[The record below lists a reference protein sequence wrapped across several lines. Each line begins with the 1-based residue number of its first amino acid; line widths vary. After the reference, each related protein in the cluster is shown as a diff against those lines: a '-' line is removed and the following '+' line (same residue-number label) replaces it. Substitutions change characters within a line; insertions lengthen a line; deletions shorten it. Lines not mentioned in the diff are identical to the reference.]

1 MSCPNKLN
9 SNNFE
14 IYYIEQN
21 GQYWCDGASVIPENP
36 TFIRLDTD
44 GGTPITNVEASKSK
58 SLDGTR
64 EYTDIRIISE
74 QVSYSMAAKFKYGVH
89 DKFLE
94 YAFQASFVAGSPVQ
108 GKEVII
114 NAKNKTMTING
125 EDVTSQI
132 PVGSL
137 IALPSATG
145 KNKEPMRIVAS
156 SFSDNSV
163 FNVAPASM
171 DNKLTDETVTT
182 DIRLPNILKV
192 GTTQKWFALLVVHND
207 IEGDNKYQLVYDC
220 QVNIFSTEA
229 AVNSD
234 MTATFEI
241 FGGYSESGIPKPTG
255 ATLQD
260 FTFYDKLIAAD
271 GGVYKGADRMSFV
284 ESMSMTLDGG
294 GQQTLELG
302 SVYSTSVDW
311 ATAVENDFT
320 INAFMLNWDR
330 QKEMSEEVEGTYYFT
345 AAFKGNG
352 IGITYPAAKVT
363 GIDRTVGE
371 GSIQENLTVSPIAK
385 NGETSMLIM
394 TVSSN

>member
-14 IYYIEQN
+14 IYYVEQT
-21 GQYWCDGASVIPENP
+21 GQYWCDGASVIPTNP
-36 TFIRLDTD
+36 VFTRLDTD
-44 GGTPITNVEASKSK
+44 GGTPITNAEASKSK

-94 YAFQASFVAGSPVQ
+94 YAFQADFVAGTP
-108 GKEVII
+108 IT
-114 NAKNKTMTING
+114 AKNVVISAAGKTLTIAG
-125 EDVTSQI
+125 EDLTTDI

-145 KNKEPMRIVAS
+145 KNKEPMRVTAS
-156 SFSDNSV
+156 SFATDSV
-163 FNVAPASM
+163 FTVAPASM
-171 DNKLTDETVTT
+171 DNKLEDETVTT
-182 DIRLPNILKV
+182 DIRMPNILKV
-192 GTTQKWFALLVVHND
+192 GTSQKWFALLVVHND
-207 IEGDNKYQLVYDC
+207 IDGPDKYQLVYDC

-241 FGGYSESGIPKPTG
+241 FGGYSEAGIPLPTG
-255 ATLQD
+255 ATLNN
-260 FTFYDKLIAAD
+260 FTFYDKMVAAD

-320 INAFMLNWDR
+320 INAFMMNWDR

-352 IGITYPAAKVT
+352 IGITYPTAKVT

>member
-1 MSCPNKLN
+1 MPCPNKLN

-14 IYYIEQN
+14 IYYVEQT
-21 GQYWCDGASVIPENP
+21 GQYWCDGATVLPANP
-36 TFIRLDTD
+36 VFTRIDTD

-64 EYTDIRIISE
+64 EYNDIRIISE

-94 YAFQASFVAGSPVQ
+94 YAFQSDFVAGTPIV
-108 GKEVII
+108 GKEVVIS
-114 NAKNKTMTING
+114 AADKTLTIAG
-125 EDVTSQI
+125 EDLTTDI

-145 KNKEPMRIVAS
+145 KNKEPMRVVAS
-156 SFSDNSV
+156 AFAVDTTLT
-163 FNVAPASM
+163 VAPASM
-171 DNKLTDETVTT
+171 DNKLADETVTT
-182 DIRLPNILKV
+182 DIRMPNILKV
-192 GTTQKWFALLVVHND
+192 GTAQKWFALLVAHND
-207 IEGDNKYQLVYDC
+207 IEGDDKYQLIYDC

-234 MTATFEI
+234 MSATFEI
-241 FGGYSESGIPKPTG
+241 FGGYSEPGIPLPAG

-260 FTFYDKLIAAD
+260 FTFYDKLVAAD
-271 GGVYKGADRMSFV
+271 GGVYKGADRVSFV

-345 AAFKGNG
+345 AAFNGNG
-352 IGITYPAAKVT
+352 IGITYPTAKVT

-371 GSIQENLTVSPIAK
+371 GSIQENLTVSPLESCA
-385 NGETSMLIM
+385 E
-394 TVSSN
+394 

>member
-1 MSCPNKLN
+1 MPCPNKLN

-14 IYYIEQN
+14 IYYVEQT
-21 GQYWCDGASVIPENP
+21 GQYWCDGATVIPANP
-36 TFIRLDTD
+36 VFTRIDTD

-94 YAFQASFVAGSPVQ
+94 YAFQSDFVAGTPIV
-108 GKEVII
+108 GKEVVIS
-114 NAKNKTMTING
+114 AANKTIEIAG
-125 EDVTSQI
+125 EDLTTDI

-145 KNKEPMRIVAS
+145 KNKEPMRVVAS
-156 SFSDNSV
+156 AFAVDTTLT
-163 FNVAPASM
+163 VAPASM
-171 DNKLTDETVTT
+171 DNKLADETVTT
-182 DIRLPNILKV
+182 DIRMPNILKV
-192 GTTQKWFALLVVHND
+192 GTTQKWFALLVAHND
-207 IEGDNKYQLVYDC
+207 IEGDDKYQLIYDC

-234 MTATFEI
+234 MSATFEI
-241 FGGYSESGIPKPTG
+241 FGGYSEPGIPLPAG

-260 FTFYDKLIAAD
+260 FTFYDKLVAAD
-271 GGVYKGADRMSFV
+271 GGVYKGADRVSFV

-345 AAFKGNG
+345 AAFNGNG
-352 IGITYPAAKVT
+352 IGITYPTAKVT

-371 GSIQENLTVSPIAK
+371 GSIQENLTVSPLAK